1 MKKTS
6 ILIAGGTG
14 FIGFHLAKAC
24 LKKNY
29 EITSLS
35 TKRPTKVKKLKNVK
49 YLICDITKKNDLELK
64 IKKKYDYVINLAGYV
79 DHSKKKKTIRSHYN
93 GCLNLANFFL
103 KKKIKRF
110 IQIGSSI
117 EYGKQR
123 SPQKENKL
131 NLQKTYSAYGYSKL
145 LSTKYL
151 LSLYRKNNFPV
162 TILRLYLVY
171 GPFQDFNRLIPITI
185 SNCLKNRAFDCSS
198 GSQLRDFLYIDDLM
212 NALFKILKTNKTIG
226 EIINI
231 GSSKPIKVKNLI
243 KDIQFI
249 IQKGK
254 PNFGKIKLRNDE
266 IKYLYPDI
274 SKIKNLTK
282 WLPKTELKKGL
293 KKTINY
299 YKNAI

>member
-1 MKKTS
+1 MKKTR

-24 LKKNY
+24 LRKNY

-35 TKRPTKVKKLKNVK
+35 TKKPTKVRKLKNVK

-64 IKKKYDYVINLAGYV
+64 IKKSYDYVINLAGYV

-117 EYGKQR
+117 EYGKIR

-131 NLQKTYSAYGYSKL
+131 NFQKTYSAYGYSKL
-145 LSTKYL
+145 SSTKYL
-151 LSLYRKNNFPV
+151 LNLYRKNNFPV
-162 TILRLYLVY
+162 TILRLYLIY
-171 GPFQDFNRLIPITI
+171 GPFQDLNRIVPIAI
-185 SNCLKNRAFDCSS
+185 FNCLKNKTFHCSP
-198 GSQLRDFLYIDDLM
+198 GTQFRDFLYVDDLVE
-212 NALFKILKTNKTIG
+212 AILKTLKIKKTIG
-226 EIINI
+226 EIINV
-231 GSSKPIKVKNLI
+231 GSGKPKKIRDLI
-243 KDIQFI
+243 KDIQSI

-254 PNFGKIKLRNDE
+254 PIFGKIKLRNDE
-266 IKYLYPDI
+266 IEYLYPNI
-274 SKIKNLTK
+274 SKIKKQVK
-282 WLPKTELKKGL
+282 WLPKTELTKGL
-293 KKTINY
+293 KKTIKY
-299 YKNAI
+299 YKNVR

>member
-1 MKKTS
+1 MKKTR

-24 LKKNY
+24 LRKNY

-35 TKRPTKVKKLKNVK
+35 TKKPTKARKLKNVK
-49 YLICDITKKNDLELK
+49 YLICDITKKNDLEVK
-64 IKKKYDYVINLAGYV
+64 IKKSYDYVINLAGYV

-117 EYGKQR
+117 EYGKIR

-131 NLQKTYSAYGYSKL
+131 NFQKTYSAYGYSKL

-151 LSLYRKNNFPV
+151 LNLYRKNNFPV
-162 TILRLYLVY
+162 TILRLYLIY
-171 GPFQDFNRLIPITI
+171 GPFQDLNRIVPIAI
-185 SNCLKNRAFDCSS
+185 FNCLKNKTFNCSP
-198 GSQLRDFLYIDDLM
+198 GTQFRDFLYVDDLVE
-212 NALFKILKTNKTIG
+212 AILKILKIKKTIG
-226 EIINI
+226 EIINV
-231 GSSKPIKVKNLI
+231 GSGKPKKIKDLI
-243 KDIQFI
+243 KDIQSI

-254 PNFGKIKLRNDE
+254 PIFGKIKFRNDE
-266 IKYLYPDI
+266 IEYLYPNI
-274 SKIKNLTK
+274 SKIKKQVK
-282 WLPKTELKKGL
+282 WLPKTELTKGL
-293 KKTINY
+293 KKTIKY
-299 YKNAI
+299 YKNVR